1 MIPFLLLVIGIALI
15 IVNIKAINRKENSF
29 QDVLKYKEENMSD
42 VEMQI
47 GQIRK
52 DVAESLTEMQQEI
65 LELKKELQK
74 DNINDKE
81 EAKIHKEIIVNDEDL
96 KGEDFER
103 KVLLDGDEEV
113 INHIDYKDKAQR
125 IKELLESGL
134 TEDEIC
140 SKLSIGKGEVLL
152 VKGLFKK

>member
-42 VEMQI
+42 VQMQI

-65 LELKKELQK
+65 LELKKRLQK
-74 DNINDKE
+74 ENINDKE
-81 EAKIHKEIIVNDEDL
+81 EDKIHKESIVKDEDF
-96 KGEDFER
+96 DR

-113 INHIDYKDKAQR
+113 INQIDYKDKAQR
-125 IKELLESGL
+125 IRELLESGL